1 MVRKKEKE
9 YLLNSLEDCF
19 RELNSLIKQKGRKE
33 LLQISEEQFLFQS
46 HFEIGAWIRNN
57 WIREGRV
64 TFIETLREKGARHI
78 DDISAIILTSYY
90 RYLHGRDINLDEQ
103 LAFYRDY
110 WLINGTPK
118 PDLYPQGVKSLSYF
132 ASRHYKIDETL
143 GGCFYIMLEERVG
156 KYWLYDYFYGWLDL
170 EEKNKDELLKSDSSD
185 TIKILD
191 TLYKI

>member
-9 YLLNSLEDCF
+9 HLLNSLEDCF

-78 DDISAIILTSYY
+78 DDISAIILTCYY
-90 RYLHGRDINLDEQ
+90 RYLHGSDINLDEQ
-103 LAFYRDY
+103 LTFYRDY
-110 WLINGTPK
+110 WLINGTLK
-118 PDLYPQGVKSLSYF
+118 PDLYPQGVKSLSYV